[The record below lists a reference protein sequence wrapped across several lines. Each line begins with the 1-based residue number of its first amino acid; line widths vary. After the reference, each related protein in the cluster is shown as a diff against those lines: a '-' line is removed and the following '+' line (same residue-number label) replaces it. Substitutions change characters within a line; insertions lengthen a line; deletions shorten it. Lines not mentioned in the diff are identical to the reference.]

1 MDIDGIT
8 SAVTVLVKDVQAI
21 VKGSSKKTPYGMF
34 RDNVK
39 AFSMLTGI
47 PAYGALREAQT
58 WWNALVGNQVE
69 ELKLTTKKLTKAD
82 ERRADYK
89 EYLKAVEDGEGVE
102 ERIERLMEQGYH
114 KKEILSELQ
123 KEYKKA
129 YQEADKEEREAL
141 EEKLYPALS
150 ALGEDP
156 EEILE
161 SWAET
166 SLSYDSLDTA
176 LKEGQGIRE
185 AVSEL
190 LEMCIRDRS

>member
-82 ERRADYK
+82 ER
-89 EYLKAVEDGEGVE
+89 
-102 ERIERLMEQGYH
+102 
-114 KKEILSELQ
+114 LSL
-123 KEYKKA
+123 
-129 YQEADKEEREAL
+129 
-141 EEKLYPALS
+141 
-150 ALGEDP
+150 
-156 EEILE
+156 IH
-161 SWAET
+161 
-166 SLSYDSLDTA
+166 
-176 LKEGQGIRE
+176 I
-185 AVSEL
+185 
-190 LEMCIRDRS
+190 